1 MLKWICTCPSW
12 SWRRIMTL
20 NPLWAAWEYEMLLTP
35 FRLIS
40 QGCQLRRIFS
50 SQKLFTK
57 LSWRSMKKVPR
68 QQLPQVSWCW
78 DQKHQQWLLKLTT
91 LSSSSSNTTS
101 PKPSS
106 SLADS
111 AHPSQSY
118 SLPCRR
124 HSLAS
129 SEANAKTRNS
139 CCNWGEWD
147 LNPFSI
153 RPRAPDPEAQ
163 LLLCFSPTSKGQPWQ
178 WGVHN
183 AVHPQSNAGCHP
195 DWATEGSSVP

>member
-1 MLKWICTCPSW
+1 
-12 SWRRIMTL
+12 MTL

-124 HSLAS
+124 HSPAQRQTPKPETPAATGGSGTWTLSPSDHVPQTPRHSSSCAS
-129 SEANAKTRNS
+129 LLLQRDNHGS
-139 CCNWGEWD
+139 GERTMPSIHRAMLVVIQTGPPKVALS
-147 LNPFSI
+147 LNPY
-153 RPRAPDPEAQ
+153 
-163 LLLCFSPTSKGQPWQ
+163 
-178 WGVHN
+178 
-183 AVHPQSNAGCHP
+183 
-195 DWATEGSSVP
+195 